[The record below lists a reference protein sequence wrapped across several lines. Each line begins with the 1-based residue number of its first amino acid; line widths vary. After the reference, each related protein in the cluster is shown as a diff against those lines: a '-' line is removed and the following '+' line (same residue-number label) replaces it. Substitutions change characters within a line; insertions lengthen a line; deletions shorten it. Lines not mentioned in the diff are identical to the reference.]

1 MSFTY
6 ATLKT
11 AIQDY
16 TDNAESTFVSN
27 LALFI
32 KEGEERILKNV
43 QLSLFRKNS
52 SGSTT
57 ASNKYLNIPS
67 DFLSPLSLSV
77 VNSSSNE
84 FLEYKDVNFV
94 QTFTPNPATTGTPRY
109 YSLFDVS
116 NFILAPTPDATY
128 TAELH
133 YNYRPASL
141 TAGADSGTTWLS
153 DNAPNAMLYG
163 SLVEAYPFM
172 KGDPDLLNTYNQ
184 RFSEAIVSLKNFGE
198 AKEVTDDYTT
208 GMITKP
214 KQ

>member
-32 KEGEERILKNV
+32 KEAEERVFKNV
-43 QLSLFRKNS
+43 QLSLFRKNVT
-52 SGSTT
+52 GDTT

-67 DFLSPLSLSV
+67 DFLAPFSLSV
-77 VNSSSNE
+77 VNESAHE

-94 QTFTPNPATTGTPRY
+94 QSFTPNPATTGTPRY
-109 YSLFDVS
+109 YSLFGIS
-116 NFILAPTPDATY
+116 NFILAPTPDAVY

-133 YNYRPASL
+133 YYYRPASL

-153 DNAPNAMLYG
+153 ENAPNAMLYG
-163 SLVEAYPFM
+163 SLVEAYTFM